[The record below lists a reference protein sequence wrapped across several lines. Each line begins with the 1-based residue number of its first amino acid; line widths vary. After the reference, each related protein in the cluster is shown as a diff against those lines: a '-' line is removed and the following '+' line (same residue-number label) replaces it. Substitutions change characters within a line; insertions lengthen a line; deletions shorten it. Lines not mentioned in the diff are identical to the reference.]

1 MNDSLITRLST
12 LMPQDEARCA
22 VRVITEWLL
31 PEEGSPPLG
40 CEDFEWAA
48 YRTRLKLRRRLLKE
62 LQQ

>member
-1 MNDSLITRLST
+1 MPDPLIPLLSRS
-12 LMPQDEARCA
+12 MPQDQARWA

>member
-1 MNDSLITRLST
+1 MNDSLITRLSA
-12 LMPQDEARCA
+12 LMPQDQARSA

-31 PEEGSPPLG
+31 PEESSPPLG

-62 LQQ
+62 LKQ

>member
-1 MNDSLITRLST
+1 MTEPLIPLLSKS
-12 LMPQDEARCA
+12 MPQDEARCA

-40 CEDFEWAA
+40 CNDYEWSA
-48 YRTRLKLRRRLLKE
+48 YRTRIKLRRRLLKE

>member
-1 MNDSLITRLST
+1 
-12 LMPQDEARCA
+12 MPQDQARCA

-40 CEDFEWAA
+40 CEDFEWSA